1 MRSERSVRTCGKCMV
16 VAAILVLC
24 FGSLVGRWN
33 PTSALVRDLL
43 GNNPA
48 ERGSKTVGGEGE
60 INEKISNKNPAL
72 AESDQT
78 NDALRRVLGWKT
90 ALDTLKGEIQHELRL
105 EIQQELLEQYQA
117 SKSEQPPFKFKS
129 HPSKGGD
136 KKAGASP
143 LARSEGSWKSQCG
156 VEEDANR
163 RGHDLYD
170 WAVKAATPSECC
182 DACSTDDGCK
192 AWVWQQPNHAC
203 TLVAGC
209 AGCWLKDAAN
219 PTIPNPGCKDSQR
232 GCKQGSTITGLP
244 QRANFERHS
253 NQDCQGNDIRM
264 HRACREHNLE
274 DCTRELEDACRA
286 DPRCTAFNV
295 PGGWLKSACN
305 PT

>member
-48 ERGSKTVGGEGE
+48 ERGSKTVGE
-60 INEKISNKNPAL
+60 NEKISNKNPAL

-105 EIQQELLEQYQA
+105 EIKQELLEQYQA

-163 RGHDLYD
+163 LGHDLYD
-170 WAVKAATPSECC
+170 WAVKASFFWFFHSSPFCC
-182 DACSTDDGCK
+182 GGC
-192 AWVWQQPNHAC
+192 
-203 TLVAGC
+203 L
-209 AGCWLKDAAN
+209 
-219 PTIPNPGCKDSQR
+219 
-232 GCKQGSTITGLP
+232 
-244 QRANFERHS
+244 
-253 NQDCQGNDIRM
+253 
-264 HRACREHNLE
+264 
-274 DCTRELEDACRA
+274 
-286 DPRCTAFNV
+286 
-295 PGGWLKSACN
+295 
-305 PT
+305 